1 MTSLITLSVSLSAV
15 IKASRIDRRWMVMMM
30 PRLSM
35 LCADVISYLV
45 YLFMGLVD
53 HLQLRNNQI
62 HSSLLIGRILA
73 ILAYID
79 EDCVFGRGVTR
90 SCLTAR
96 VSYSFLGSGEEMHG
110 LYSPDTKHFPC
121 DGAGREVMVQWAIA

>member
-1 MTSLITLSVSLSAV
+1 
-15 IKASRIDRRWMVMMM
+15 
-30 PRLSM
+30 M
-35 LCADVISYLV
+35 LHADVIRYLV

-53 HLQLRNNQI
+53 HLQLQNNQI

-73 ILAYID
+73 ILAYKVID

-90 SCLTAR
+90 SCLSAR

-110 LYSPDTKHFPC
+110 LYSPDTKRFPC